1 MLRCK
6 QVSAMVARDDL
17 ADAGPWLRLKVR
29 LHLMM
34 CRHCA
39 RYAAQIKAIGVKAR
53 ERFQSSKE
61 RSDVDDLQRRILES
75 AEKSRTE
82 QNPL

>member
-6 QVSAMVARDDL
+6 KLTEMVASDEL
-17 ADAGPWLRLKVR
+17 TDAGLWLRLKIR

-39 RYAAQIKAIGVKAR
+39 RYAAQIRSIGAKAR
-53 ERFQSSKE
+53 ERFDSSE
-61 RSDVDDLQRRILES
+61 EQPDVEDLQRRILEAAGKPRNERDRS
-75 AEKSRTE
+75 
-82 QNPL
+82 

>member
-6 QVSAMVARDDL
+6 QVTTMVARDDL

-39 RYAAQIKAIGVKAR
+39 RYAAQIRAMGAKAR
-53 ERFQSSKE
+53 ERFHPPEE
-61 RSDVDDLQRRILES
+61 RTDVVALQRRILES
-75 AEKSRTE
+75 ADKSSNERD
-82 QNPL
+82 PS